1 RLLNLLSRLGTDEVP
16 MFTPQDVGNNFDQ
29 SRLQGF
35 VSPRPSDLVIYND
48 PNQSANEFGS
58 FPLTNGITTSA
69 TEKAAQI
76 SQELNHL
83 LSSNFDYVGHHSQ
96 TPSEAANAVFPPS
109 DEVTGRVGD
118 FRTTSH
124 LSLPNSWQGNG
135 CSSSSAS
142 STLIRELQQRNVELA
157 ALLEQRNERHDRA
170 VATMSSLRDQL
181 HRLQL
186 SKEEEKHALEV
197 STQRELA
204 KARDQV
210 RAHSQ
215 TVGALVAEKTE
226 LEAKLAHLERA
237 TEARCQEVQTL
248 TASRNEARA
257 KLRETEDALQLAN
270 SASSHSEAAKEEAMR
285 QLEQWRAEARREK
298 DLRKRLEVEMKNRG
312 EKLLR
317 LESDLKQVT
326 LSNEDLRRQL
336 EVAMAF
342 SKSSTALAPKPG
354 TPAATLAQ
362 AKSPSTVPCTR
373 CESLRSR
380 IHELET
386 TEVHTSAEKARLES
400 QYKAYVADM
409 EMQVAHLRTQMERS
423 NTKAEGLQQ
432 TLEDLR
438 RQLTIKESELTEAV
452 SELERLRTKQTIQS
466 AAAATASA
474 VSTATTATAASVKT
488 LEVLGERTPLSEA
501 EVKESVFY
509 KDLELT
515 TDALRS
521 KVNELS
527 ERLSEITEALSLAE
541 GRVADREAVL
551 ATAAS
556 ERTALSRAMEQNVVL
571 KDRLVHLQDALD
583 IAKEANKEA
592 EAQLLELRS
601 QGEGAHTRRSEGEPL
616 KAQIS
621 TPDTKAASTMT
632 SEEESGLGTERSTID
647 EARSKIVELEAQ
659 IAVLHQNSRAGVEDL
674 EKEVNELRDLSKR
687 QAEHIVALEKAQSC
701 SALEKEQVL
710 IGAHSKLTFS
720 QLLPNYKIAELEAQ
734 IEEFRR
740 SPISNKERLEKE
752 VSELRHIS
760 EQQAKQIV
768 TLETA
773 GNSDLVEKEKALTE
787 ARLRIAELEAQIEG
801 LRANSVG
808 SLSVS
813 RFTLFAQHHYYC
825 DKFFCQTFSVEA
837 HHAEILEREVT
848 DLRGL
853 SERQAERIVALNK
866 SLATLKGCEKRDAS
880 VDASTRCRE
889 VETIALCQTECSLV
903 KSEELLVQLRTDLA
917 QSKANYAQLEE
928 RFKQL
933 TNRLVASDEEKSRLE
948 GVVAQLEMESS
959 TIDEYV
965 TMFAHRRQL
974 LLKRA
979 KIRDALLS
987 RLIRD
992 RNELRQ
998 RLHSLSEVANAVIA
1012 SSKSEGEQDT
1022 SPSMMD
1028 FEKALSD
1035 FLSHLATSS
1044 TDYSLDLNAEDNDDE
1059 DDVKNDA
1066 TTGNAKAIGTGST
1079 EGASLDDQLRRYV
1092 SAVHDCPHCECCS
1105 GSLMGCTHWH
1115 GLEVAQGLTSLERGL
1130 RLTVA
1135 LGLQMPS
1142 MYILPT
1148 FESPDRDSS
1157 VHVAPRCRLRSY

>member
-1 RLLNLLSRLGTDEVP
+1 MNFGPRKADSKTMLIILHMDQMTYLVFVTQLGTD
-16 MFTPQDVGNNFDQ
+16 
-29 SRLQGF
+29 
-35 VSPRPSDLVIYND
+35 
-48 PNQSANEFGS
+48 ANESSS
-58 FPLTNGITTSA
+58 FPLSNGITTSA

-96 TPSEAANAVFPPS
+96 TPSEAANTAFSPT
-109 DEVTGRVGD
+109 DEVTGRAGN

-135 CSSSSAS
+135 FSSPSANS
-142 STLIRELQQRNVELA
+142 ILIRELQQRNVELA

-170 VATMSSLRDQL
+170 VATVSSLRDQL

-186 SKEEEKHALEV
+186 SKEEEKRALEV

-226 LEAKLAHLERA
+226 LEAKLAHMEQA
-237 TEARCQEVQTL
+237 AEVRCHEVQTL

-257 KLRETEDALQLAN
+257 KLREIEDALQLAN

-285 QLEQWRAEARREK
+285 QLEQWRAESKREK
-298 DLRKRLEVEMKNRG
+298 DLRKRLEMEVKNRE
-312 EKLLR
+312 EKLHR
-317 LESDLKQVT
+317 LESDMKQIT

-336 EVAMAF
+336 EVTMAF
-342 SKSSTALAPKPG
+342 SKSGTALTPKPG

-362 AKSPSTVPCTR
+362 AKSSPAVPCTR

-380 IHELET
+380 IHDLET

-400 QYKAYVADM
+400 QYRAYVADM
-409 EMQVAHLRTQMERS
+409 EMQVANLRTRMEKS
-423 NTKAEGLQQ
+423 STKAEGLQNA
-432 TLEDLR
+432 LEDLQ
-438 RQLTIKESELTEAV
+438 RQLTVKEGELTEAV

-466 AAAATASA
+466 AAATSA
-474 VSTATTATAASVKT
+474 VSTNAKVTAATV
-488 LEVLGERTPLSEA
+488 RTPLSET
-501 EVKESVFY
+501 EVKESSFY

-515 TDALRS
+515 TDALRN

-527 ERLSEITEALSLAE
+527 ERLSDTMEALSLAE
-541 GRVADREAVL
+541 SRVADREAVL
-551 ATAAS
+551 ATATS
-556 ERTALSRAMEQNVVL
+556 ERIALSRAMEQNAIL
-571 KDRLVHLQDALD
+571 SERLIHLQDALD
-583 IAKEANKEA
+583 IAKKANKEA
-592 EAQLLELRS
+592 EDQLSELRS
-601 QGEGAHTRRSEGEPL
+601 YDEGIHARRLEGEPL
-616 KAQIS
+616 KTKVP
-621 TPDTKAASTMT
+621 TPGTATVSTMT
-632 SEEESGLGTERSTID
+632 SDEESDATCSGLGTERHIIK
-647 EARSKIVELEAQ
+647 EARSKVAELEAQ
-659 IAVLHQNSRAGVEDL
+659 IAALHQNSRTKVEDL
-674 EKEVNELRDLSKR
+674 EKEINELRDLSNR

-701 SALEKEQVL
+701 GALDKEKIPIE
-710 IGAHSKLTFS
+710 AHSKV
-720 QLLPNYKIAELEAQ
+720 AELEAQ
-734 IEEFRR
+734 IEELRR
-740 SPISNKERLEKE
+740 NSPSSKAELEKE
-752 VSELRHIS
+752 VTELRHVS
-760 EQQAKQIV
+760 EQQAKQIF
-768 TLETA
+768 TLETTRN
-773 GNSDLVEKEKALTE
+773 GDLVEKEKALTD
-787 ARLRIAELEAQIEG
+787 ARSKIAELEAQIEG
-801 LRANSVG
+801 LRKNS
-808 SLSVS
+808 
-813 RFTLFAQHHYYC
+813 
-825 DKFFCQTFSVEA
+825 TFSVEA
-837 HHAEILEREVT
+837 HHTEILKREVT

-853 SERQAERIVALNK
+853 SERQAEHIVALEK

-880 VDASTRCRE
+880 IDASIRFRE

-903 KSEELLVQLRTDLA
+903 KSEELLAQLRAELA
-917 QSKANYAQLEE
+917 QSKSSYAQLEE

-933 TNRLVASDEEKSRLE
+933 TDRLMASDEEKSRLE
-948 GVVAQLEMESS
+948 AVVAQLEMESS

-998 RLHSLSEVANAVIA
+998 RLHSLSEVANTVIA
-1012 SSKSEGEQDT
+1012 SSSKSEGEQNT
-1022 SPSMMD
+1022 SPSMID

-1044 TDYSLDLNAEDNDDE
+1044 TDFSLDLNDDE
-1059 DDVKNDA
+1059 DDVCNDA
-1066 TTGNAKAIGTGST
+1066 TTGNAGAVKAGSI

-1105 GSLMGCTHWH
+1105 GSLM
-1115 GLEVAQGLTSLERGL
+1115 V
-1130 RLTVA
+1130 V
-1135 LGLQMPS
+1135 
-1142 MYILPT
+1142 
-1148 FESPDRDSS
+1148 
-1157 VHVAPRCRLRSY
+1157 

>member
-1 RLLNLLSRLGTDEVP
+1 MVLVDFLEYFVKAHYFCLLDS
-16 MFTPQDVGNNFDQ
+16 
-29 SRLQGF
+29 
-35 VSPRPSDLVIYND
+35 
-48 PNQSANEFGS
+48 
-58 FPLTNGITTSA
+58 TTSA

-83 LSSNFDYVGHHSQ
+83 LSSNFDYVGHHSH

-109 DEVTGRVGD
+109 DEVTGRAGG

-142 STLIRELQQRNVELA
+142 SILIRELQQRNVELA

-181 HRLQL
+181 HRLQM

-237 TEARCQEVQTL
+237 TEARCQEVQAL
-248 TASRNEARA
+248 TASRNETRA

-285 QLEQWRAEARREK
+285 QLEQWRAEAKREK
-298 DLRKRLEVEMKNRG
+298 DLRKRLEVEMKNRE

-336 EVAMAF
+336 EVSMAF
-342 SKSSTALAPKPG
+342 SKSGTALTPKPG

-362 AKSPSTVPCTR
+362 AKSPSAVPCTR

-409 EMQVAHLRTQMERS
+409 EIQVAHLRTQMERS

-452 SELERLRTKQTIQS
+452 SELERLRMKQTIQS
-466 AAAATASA
+466 AASASAASA
-474 VSTATTATAASVKT
+474 VSTATTATAASAKT
-488 LEVLGERTPLSEA
+488 LEVLSERTPLSEA

-515 TDALRS
+515 TDALRN

-527 ERLSEITEALSLAE
+527 ERLSETTEALSLAE

-556 ERTALSRAMEQNVVL
+556 ERTALSRAMEQNVAL

-601 QGEGAHTRRSEGEPL
+601 QGEGAHARRSEGEPL

-621 TPDTKAASTMT
+621 TPDTKTASTMP
-632 SEEESGLGTERSTID
+632 SEEESGLGTGKKTID
-647 EARSKIVELEAQ
+647 EARSKIAELEAQ
-659 IAVLHQNSRAGVEDL
+659 IAALHQNSRARVEDL
-674 EKEVNELRDLSKR
+674 EKEVKELRDLSKR

-701 SALEKEQVL
+701 STLEKEQVL
-710 IGAHSKLTFS
+710 VGAHS
-720 QLLPNYKIAELEAQ
+720 KIAELEAQ
-734 IEEFRR
+734 IEELRR
-740 SPISNKERLEKE
+740 SPVSNKEELEKE

-768 TLETA
+768 TLETT

-787 ARLRIAELEAQIEG
+787 ARSRIAELEAQIEG
-801 LRANSVG
+801 LRANSA
-808 SLSVS
+808 S
-813 RFTLFAQHHYYC
+813 
-825 DKFFCQTFSVEA
+825 SVEA

-853 SERQAERIVALNK
+853 SERQAEHIVALEQ

-903 KSEELLVQLRTDLA
+903 KSEELLAQLRTDLA

-933 TNRLVASDEEKSRLE
+933 TDRLMASDEEKSRLE

-1012 SSKSEGEQDT
+1012 SSKSEGGKLRSFPSIRVVHFSKNNFVPSLFFYLEQDT
-1022 SPSMMD
+1022 SPSMID

-1105 GSLMGCTHWH
+1105 GSLM
-1115 GLEVAQGLTSLERGL
+1115 V
-1130 RLTVA
+1130 V
-1135 LGLQMPS
+1135 
-1142 MYILPT
+1142 
-1148 FESPDRDSS
+1148 
-1157 VHVAPRCRLRSY
+1157 